1 MERQKAQVNKV
12 QAQEGPSRGRFVAG
26 LTVAVLLGTAV
37 AGFAVA
43 RYDERPPW
51 GTDIAYEGGY
61 LQAVR
66 IRKADREGERTR
78 ALLAGECATMERQ
91 GMGGDRAVHD
101 PEAWVDGCLDGAAG
115 RQSRNQGFVR

>member
-1 MERQKAQVNKV
+1 MERQVRP
-12 QAQEGPSRGRFVAG
+12 EGPSRATFAAG
-26 LTVAVLLGTAV
+26 LTVAVLLGTAT
-37 AGFAVA
+37 AGAVVA

-66 IRKADREGERTR
+66 IRKSDLDGERTR
-78 ALLAGECATMERQ
+78 ALLAGECAAMERR

-101 PEAWVDGCLDGAAG
+101 PPAWVTGCLDGAAG
-115 RQSRNQGFVR
+115 RPSRNQGFVR